1 MTTTVAAISPV
12 AATAALT
19 VTTPSTTAAAER
31 SASAAAF
38 RFRTRFVHIQRPTTE
53 LSTVQGCDRPLSLSL
68 IRHFN
73 KRESAGPARVAIR
86 LYADPLDLAVRFK

>member
-31 SASAAAF
+31 SAAAAF
-38 RFRTRFVHIQRPTTE
+38 CFRTRFVHIQRPTTE
-53 LSTVQGCDRPLSLSL
+53 LSTVQRCDRPLSLSL

-86 LYADPLDLAVRFK
+86 LDADPLDLAVRFK